1 MVRTRSRIADPES
14 ACAPCSRRMR
24 TTEPLPQRL
33 DVPLRRSPR
42 NRNPAWLP
50 LLVLLSCAP
59 VLAVAGNARIGVTGG
74 ASSFEGTSGGG
85 LVPWATLGGYAGEG
99 EAGGSVFLTRAR
111 VDDLDLTVAGLALAW
126 EDRVEL
132 SFARQEL
139 EVRPLDTEIH
149 QDLVGLKVRLAGR
162 LPYTRLPQISAGVQY
177 RRNRDFDGIP
187 AALGA
192 RREDGVDY
200 YLAASRLFFAALAGR
215 NVFTN
220 LVLRSTRAHE
230 TGLMGF
236 GSERELLLEGSVA
249 LFATDDLAIG
259 AEYRQKPAGLA
270 GVDESDWSSLFVAWF
285 PVRHLSITLAR
296 LDLGDVVRFE
306 DQKGWYLSLEA
317 SL

>member
-1 MVRTRSRIADPES
+1 MARSANRVASRLAMLMLLCWIPAANAD
-14 ACAPCSRRMR
+14 
-24 TTEPLPQRL
+24 
-33 DVPLRRSPR
+33 
-42 NRNPAWLP
+42 
-50 LLVLLSCAP
+50 
-59 VLAVAGNARIGVTGG
+59 GNARIGITGG
-74 ASSFEGTSGGG
+74 VSSFEGTSGGG
-85 LVPWATLGGYAGEG
+85 LVPWATIGGYAGKG
-99 EAGGSVFLTRAR
+99 ETGGSAFLTRAR
-111 VDDLDLTVAGLALAW
+111 VDDLDLTVAGLTLAW

-139 EVRPLDTEIH
+139 AVHPLDTDIG

-192 RREDGVDY
+192 AREDGLDY

-215 NVFTN
+215 NVLTS
-220 LVLRSTRAHE
+220 LTLRSTRARE
-230 TGLMGF
+230 AGLMGF
-236 GSERELLLEGSVA
+236 GDDRDLLLEGSIAV
-249 LFATDDLAIG
+249 FATDDLAIG
-259 AEYRQKPAGLA
+259 AEYRQKPSGLPGA
-270 GVDESDWSSLFVAWF
+270 DESDWSNLFVAWF

-296 LDLGDVVRFE
+296 LDLGDVALFQ